1 MNFDDA
7 LRQYKQNRFTDLDV
21 TRCTGL
27 SVRAWR
33 ELIKLGSVR
42 TVTETGG
49 RGHIRMCDSTV
60 FKRAAAIAA
69 LNRAGFSL
77 AVSGQLAYFLPY
89 HTLLYEICDP
99 RTILLQVSADG
110 DAVNGIPARVKQP
123 AADWF
128 DLDKPAKADPKTD
141 WVIEIYDGQFVG
153 AIYNTEREPLIFG
166 DLREA
171 ATKFVAWYPLD
182 RKPQFSGATE
192 EIVKQLMPDRFVDFV
207 AEWENPS
214 KWSAKLDL
222 IDYKVENH
230 ADSDP
235 LRIAAASAARS
246 PIFKTTIN
254 VTLAIRKALRR
265 YLGIEPPMPGSEIGE
280 PGLMADVGSSATPPR
295 KQRRRRKS
303 KN

>member
-1 MNFDDA
+1 MNFDGA
-7 LRQYKQNRFTDLDV
+7 LRRYKQNRFTDLDV

-27 SVRAWR
+27 SLRGWR
-33 ELIKLGSVR
+33 ELIKFGSVR

-49 RGHIRMCDSTV
+49 RGHVRLCDATV
-60 FKRAAAIAA
+60 FKRTTVIAA

-77 AVSGQLAYFLPY
+77 AVSGQIAYFLPY

-110 DAVNGIPARVKQP
+110 DTVNGIPARVKQP

-141 WVIEIYDGQFVG
+141 WLIEIYDGQFVG

-171 ATKFVAWYPLD
+171 GTKFVAWFPLD
-182 RKPQFSGATE
+182 RQPQFSGATE
-192 EIVKQLMPDRFVDFV
+192 EIVKQLLPDRFTDFV
-207 AEWENPS
+207 AEWENPL
-214 KWSAKLDL
+214 KWSAELDL

-235 LRIAAASAARS
+235 LRIAAEFAARG
-246 PIFKTTIN
+246 PVFKVTIN
-254 VTLAIRKALRR
+254 VALAIRKALRR
-265 YLGIEPPMPGSEIGE
+265 CLGIEPPMSGSEME
-280 PGLMADVGSSATPPR
+280 ARQMMADVGSSATPR
-295 KQRRRRKS
+295 RKQKQRRKS
-303 KN
+303 EN